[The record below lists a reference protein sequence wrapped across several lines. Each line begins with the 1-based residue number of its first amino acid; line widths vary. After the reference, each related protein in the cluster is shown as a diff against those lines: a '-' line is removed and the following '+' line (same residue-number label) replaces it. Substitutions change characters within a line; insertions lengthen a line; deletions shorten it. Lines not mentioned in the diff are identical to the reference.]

1 MGDFKYQLSMYN
13 LFDYTGVEK
22 HLEKMAAKGWRF
34 TSIGN
39 FFWIYRRTEPAK
51 LKYSVTYV
59 PEASQFDPK
68 PLEKQK
74 DMEAYCE
81 EAGWKKVDNWMQMQI
96 FCSENPDAVP
106 IETDEGLRLEAI
118 HKSMKKNFVLSH
130 VLLLFVLILN
140 ACTQY
145 GIAKNNWIEFL
156 SDSSRLWT
164 CGICLWGFLLLLF
177 DIGYYLNWYRK
188 AKHAVKEGL
197 NCPEP
202 KLYRYLVCFSWLGLL
217 VLILGLLSNNTAGK
231 TVFTVGYLACFFAI
245 IASTRNLQ
253 DKMKRRGFSKAG
265 NVTLTIVAS
274 VVLTFVV
281 FGGIGAV
288 LNLFDVRFI
297 VRSIEGDTIE
307 INGKRWDIHY
317 DTLPL
322 PLYMED
328 FIDTENEIMDSSR
341 WVITEE
347 KSFLAEYGKYL
358 SELFVREGNNIEV
371 YSIRYQVI
379 TAKAEFLYDFL
390 LESFYEREYRYAEE
404 GEREKTEYR
413 IAYETE
419 NGTMYRQYYD
429 GLPMAHEWMV
439 LTETKIVP
447 MTIYFED
454 LTEEQMKCIVEKISK

>member
-1 MGDFKYQLSMYN
+1 MGDFKYQISMYN

-39 FFWIYRRTEPAK
+39 FFWIYRRTEPTK
-51 LKYSVTYV
+51 LKYSVTYI

-68 PLEKQK
+68 PLEKQR

-118 HKSMKKNFVLSH
+118 HKSMKKNFLLSH
-130 VLLLFVLILN
+130 VLLLFVFILN

-145 GIAKNNWIEFL
+145 GIAKSNWIEFL

-188 AKHAVKEGL
+188 AKRAVKEGL
-197 NCPEP
+197 SCPEP
-202 KLYRYLVCFSWLGLL
+202 KLYRYFNRVSWLVLL
-217 VLILGLLSNNTAGK
+217 FLIVGMFSTYTAGK
-231 TVFTVGYLACFFAI
+231 GVFMVVYLLGLFAV
-245 IASTRNLQ
+245 IAVVRSIQENL
-253 DKMKRRGFSKAG
+253 KRKEVSKAG
-265 NVTLTIVAS
+265 NITATMLSCVI
-274 VVLTFVV
+274 LTFVLV
-281 FGGIGAV
+281 GGITAVIVLFGGG
-288 LNLFDVRFI
+288 FRG
-297 VRSIEGDTIE
+297 REIEGNTLE
-307 INGKRWDIHY
+307 IDGVQWVIHY

-322 PLYMED
+322 PLYVED
-328 FIDTENEIMDSSR
+328 FVETEETIVDSSR

-347 KSFLAEYGKYL
+347 KSFLAEYGEYL

-371 YSIRYQVI
+371 YSIHYQVI

-419 NGTMYRQYYD
+419 NGTMYRQYYE

-439 LTETKIVP
+439 LTENKIVP